1 LCHYLLLPGLSVA
14 FAYDRKQPPAFGA
27 SPHFL
32 CTLLSLPGPSFRHTP
47 SNSPNYNVF
56 TNSNANAPLL
66 YQIPGTWSNHE
77 GSIPPRCRIPGF
89 YGFPFRYRV
98 QPHNVSERGR
108 ETTFC
113 SFVSSSVK
121 PEQRQSSGSGAEP
134 YINYGFEQA
143 RTLAPALLYNY
154 SKGWRGRKEGTIHLS
169 HYIRGAPTF
178 LRVRSTAPAP
188 ASASASTSSW
198 APPRPFY
205 SLPPNAHIILG
216 GPYYSKAPTILMGGS
231 RATLHPIY
239 SGGGPGGPLEAAPL
253 LILGLRRPRNSSDR
267 TRRRESRSTVARNR
281 TLNRLSALLLDRRNI
296 EIGRRGPLYNIGYK
310 KGHALLARGGSG
322 GSRAP
327 TYINRRSAR
336 SGLGATPTIHRVLHL
351 ARDAE
356 ERAEQR
362 ISGAVG
368 IALFS
373 PLFPSASS
381 NPLVRNSFVRTE
393 SLAESNP
400 VLQDPVLA
408 IHPPCIYAGDVAS
421 AMGFGLCIYKMM
433 NGIVALYSP
442 MQREGNG
449 ALCSAGC
456 VGAPPLYNEGFLTQ
470 YQSTGGQSIG
480 GVVECS
486 ARPLP
491 GNDNSPPP
499 ELSPPNYLGWVG
511 GPSVGAGGPY
521 YSMAPPP
528 LFYGERAGP
537 LNSRR
542 YGGWAPTILRRGRGP
557 DIGRGPIGRG
567 TLCRTAGANTVVSD
581 PKRDRERIRIRIP
594 TCRRFFTVGIL
605 LGSWWAHHELGRGG
619 RWFRD
624 PVENASP
631 MPWVLATACIHPVIL
646 PKVYLWTSFPNIVTF
661 SCRVLGTFL
670 VRSGLLASVH
680 SPATDSTRGIF
691 SWRFLLLITG
701 ISPILFFQIRGHRSI
716 ERTVF
721 SKPLTVRRRS
731 FMRSCY
737 QWDRAFHLCP

>member
-1 LCHYLLLPGLSVA
+1 MSVNELCHYLLLPGLSVA

-113 SFVSSSVK
+113 SFVSSS
-121 PEQRQSSGSGAEP
+121 
-134 YINYGFEQA
+134 
-143 RTLAPALLYNY
+143 
-154 SKGWRGRKEGTIHLS
+154 
-169 HYIRGAPTF
+169 
-178 LRVRSTAPAP
+178 
-188 ASASASTSSW
+188 
-198 APPRPFY
+198 
-205 SLPPNAHIILG
+205 
-216 GPYYSKAPTILMGGS
+216 
-231 RATLHPIY
+231 
-239 SGGGPGGPLEAAPL
+239 
-253 LILGLRRPRNSSDR
+253 LRRPRNSSDR
-267 TRRRESRSTVARNR
+267 TRRSRESRSTSREMARNR
-281 TLNRLSALLLDRRNI
+281 TLNRLSALLDRRNI
-296 EIGRRGPLYNIGYK
+296 EIGRRGPF
-310 KGHALLARGGSG
+310 HALLDRGGSG

-327 TYINRRSAR
+327 TYIRSAR

-456 VGAPPLYNEGFLTQ
+456 VGAPPLYNGGAHPTQ
-470 YQSTGGQSIG
+470 YQSTGGQSIGG

-491 GNDNSPPP
+491 GNSNSPPP
-499 ELSPPNYLGWVG
+499 AYKMVGSPPNYLGWVG
-511 GPSVGAGGPY
+511 GPSVGAGGSSSP
-521 YSMAPPP
+521 
-528 LFYGERAGP
+528 G
-537 LNSRR
+537 NS
-542 YGGWAPTILRRGRGP
+542 YGGWAPTPTPTIYQDQGKGSILRRGRGP

-605 LGSWWAHHELGRGG
+605 PGSWWAHHELGRGG

-631 MPWVLATACIHPVIL
+631 MPWVLATARIHPVIL

-716 ERTVF
+716 ERTLF

>member
-1 LCHYLLLPGLSVA
+1 MSVNELCHYLLLPGLSVA

-66 YQIPGTWSNHE
+66 YQISGTWSNHE

-121 PEQRQSSGSGAEP
+121 PALSILWRKSSGSGAEP

-169 HYIRGAPTF
+169 HYIRGWGGAPTF

-205 SLPPNAHIILG
+205 SLPPNAHRILG
-216 GPYYSKAPTILMGGS
+216 SGEGPYYSKAPTILMGGS

-239 SGGGPGGPLEAAPL
+239 SGGPGGPLEAAPL

-267 TRRRESRSTVARNR
+267 TRRRESRSTSKEMARNR

-296 EIGRRGPLYNIGYK
+296 EIRRRGPF
-310 KGHALLARGGSG
+310 HALLDRGGSG

-456 VGAPPLYNEGFLTQ
+456 VGAPPQGFLTQ

-491 GNDNSPPP
+491 GNENSPPP

-511 GPSVGAGGPY
+511 GPAGGSSP
-521 YSMAPPP
+521 
-528 LFYGERAGP
+528 RAG
-537 LNSRR
+537 NS

>member
-1 LCHYLLLPGLSVA
+1 MSVNELCHYLLLPGLSVA

-32 CTLLSLPGPSFRHTP
+32 CTLLSLSGPSFRHTP

-66 YQIPGTWSNHE
+66 YQIPGAWSNHE

-108 ETTFC
+108 ETAFC

-134 YINYGFEQA
+134 YRNYGFEQA
-143 RTLAPALLYNY
+143 RTSAPALLYNY
-154 SKGWRGRKEGTIHLS
+154 SKGWGGRKEEKGRTIHLS
-169 HYIRGAPTF
+169 HYIRGWGGAPTF

-188 ASASASTSSW
+188 ASASASQG
-198 APPRPFY
+198 RGRGGG
-205 SLPPNAHIILG
+205 LG
-216 GPYYSKAPTILMGGS
+216 WVGS

-239 SGGGPGGPLEAAPL
+239 SGGGHSAAPL

-267 TRRRESRSTVARNR
+267 TRRSRESRSTSREMGRNR
-281 TLNRLSALLLDRRNI
+281 TLNRLSALLDRNI
-296 EIGRRGPLYNIGYK
+296 EIGRRGRVVRER
-310 KGHALLARGGSG
+310 HALLDRGGSG

-327 TYINRRSAR
+327 TYIRSAR

-373 PLFPSASS
+373 PLSPSASS

-456 VGAPPLYNEGFLTQ
+456 VGAPPLYNGGAHLTQ

-480 GVVECS
+480 GGVVECS

-491 GNDNSPPP
+491 P
-499 ELSPPNYLGWVG
+499 EV
-511 GPSVGAGGPY
+511 
-521 YSMAPPP
+521 
-528 LFYGERAGP
+528 
-537 LNSRR
+537 
-542 YGGWAPTILRRGRGP
+542 GRGP

-567 TLCRTAGANTVVSD
+567 TIICRTAGANTVVSD

-594 TCRRFFTVGIL
+594 TRRRFFTVGIL
-605 LGSWWAHHELGRGG
+605 PGSWWAHHELGRGG

-631 MPWVLATACIHPVIL
+631 MPWVLATARIHPVIL

-680 SPATDSTRGIF
+680 SSATDSTRGIF

-716 ERTVF
+716 ERTLF
-721 SKPLTVRRRS
+721 SKPLTVRRS

-737 QWDRAFHLCP
+737 QCRGGWEAIYICWASGR

>member
-1 LCHYLLLPGLSVA
+1 MSVNELCHYLLLPGFSVA

-77 GSIPPRCRIPGF
+77 GSIPPRCRIPGL

-134 YINYGFEQA
+134 YRNYGFEQA
-143 RTLAPALLYNY
+143 RTSAPALLCNY
-154 SKGWRGRKEGTIHLS
+154 SQGWGGRKEEKGRTIHLS
-169 HYIRGAPTF
+169 HYIRGWGGAPTF
-178 LRVRSTAPAP
+178 RWVRSTAPAP
-188 ASASASTSSW
+188 ASASASTASSH
-198 APPRPFY
+198 PPRGRGGG
-205 SLPPNAHIILG
+205 LG
-216 GPYYSKAPTILMGGS
+216 WVGS
-231 RATLHPIY
+231 RATLHP
-239 SGGGPGGPLEAAPL
+239 GGGHSAAPL

-267 TRRRESRSTVARNR
+267 TRRSRESRSTSREMGRNR
-281 TLNRLSALLLDRRNI
+281 TLNRLSALLDRNI
-296 EIGRRGPLYNIGYK
+296 EIGRRGPF
-310 KGHALLARGGSG
+310 HALLDRGGSG

-327 TYINRRSAR
+327 TYRRSAR
-336 SGLGATPTIHRVLHL
+336 SNLRATPTIHRVLHL

-456 VGAPPLYNEGFLTQ
+456 VGAPPLYNGGAHPTQ
-470 YQSTGGQSIG
+470 YQSTGGQSIGG

-491 GNDNSPPP
+491 GNSNSPPP
-499 ELSPPNYLGWVG
+499 ELSPPT
-511 GPSVGAGGPY
+511 
-521 YSMAPPP
+521 
-528 LFYGERAGP
+528 R
-537 LNSRR
+537 
-542 YGGWAPTILRRGRGP
+542 GGWEFVVRGRGP

-581 PKRDRERIRIRIP
+581 PLRDRERIRIRIP

-605 LGSWWAHHELGRGG
+605 PGSWWAHHELGRGG

-631 MPWVLATACIHPVIL
+631 MPWVLATARIHPVIL

-716 ERTVF
+716 ERTLF
-721 SKPLTVRRRS
+721 SKPLTVRRS

-737 QWDRAFHLCP
+737 QWDRAFHLCSRIE